1 MYAVS
6 NVVSHSDMNAK
17 HDRVLVTGLSGF
29 TGHHLI
35 EALERVGYQVFGTVR
50 SGEPTST
57 GRYVADLR
65 DPTALIQVIEVVRP
79 RHVIHLAAE
88 SFVAHGKV
96 DDIYLTNIVGTRN
109 LLSALSAS
117 TVASSL
123 GTVLLISSANIYGN
137 SEAEL
142 LDENQPSR
150 PANDYAVS
158 KFAMEQMAALWAD
171 RLPITMVRPF
181 NYTGV
186 GQSSKFLIPKI
197 VDAFARREL
206 KLELGNLDVYRDF
219 SDVRDVVE
227 VYARLLALSPRTTLN
242 VCSEEAHSLRDIL
255 AITSSLS
262 GHSLDIHVNP
272 QFVRDNEV
280 RLLRGSA
287 ARLRGFMP
295 EWRPRPLRDTL
306 AWMLANADLN
316 W

>member
-1 MYAVS
+1 MVS
-6 NVVSHSDMNAK
+6 RSDMKENQ
-17 HDRVLVTGLSGF
+17 DRVLVTGLTGF
-29 TGHHLI
+29 TGQHLI
-35 EALERVGYQVFGTVR
+35 VALERAGYEVFGTVR
-50 SGEPTST
+50 TGEPT
-57 GRYVADLR
+57 GLGQYVAELNDQ
-65 DPTALIQVIEVVRP
+65 TGLIEVIEAVRP

-117 TVASSL
+117 RFASSL

-142 LDENQPSR
+142 LDENQHCC

-227 VYARLLALSPRTTLN
+227 AYARLLALSPRTTLN
-242 VCSEEAHSLRDIL
+242 VCSEEVHSLRDIL

-287 ARLRGFMP
+287 ARLRDFMP
-295 EWRPRPLRDTL
+295 EWHPRPLRDTL
-306 AWMLANADLN
+306 AWMLNKTYLK
-316 W
+316 

>member
-1 MYAVS
+1 
-6 NVVSHSDMNAK
+6 MNAK
-17 HDRVLVTGLSGF
+17 QERVLVTGLSGF
-29 TGHHLI
+29 TGHHLS
-35 EALERVGYQVFGTVR
+35 EALERVGYEVFGTVR
-50 SGEPTST
+50 AGEPT
-57 GRYVADLR
+57 GPRRYVAELNE
-65 DPTALIQVIEVVRP
+65 PSTLIRVIEVVRP
-79 RHVIHLAAE
+79 KHIIHLAAV
-88 SFVAHGKV
+88 SFVAHGKA
-96 DDIYLTNIVGTRN
+96 DDIYLTNIIGTRN

-117 TVASSL
+117 SVATSL

-137 SEAEL
+137 AEAEL

-158 KFAMEQMAALWAD
+158 KFAMEQMASLWAD

-186 GQSSKFLIPKI
+186 GQSRKFLIPKI
-197 VDAFARREL
+197 VDAFANRQL
-206 KLELGNLDVYRDF
+206 KIDLGNLDVYRDF

-242 VCSEEAHSLRDIL
+242 VCSEDTHSLREIL
-255 AITSSLS
+255 EIASSLS

-287 ARLRGFMP
+287 ARLRELIP
-295 EWRPRPLRDTL
+295 DWKPRPLRDTL
-306 AWMLANADLN
+306 AWMLNKN
-316 W
+316 SFN